1 MSNVFALFVNNGDEW
16 ELVAKNKLKQNLE
29 LHFYYDYNG
38 YTHPKYERYY
48 NKNDG
53 RIIETDGSDKE
64 INEAIQK
71 LNKKNN
77 TDPEN

>member
-1 MSNVFALFVNNGDEW
+1 MLYLLTTVTSGSSSP
-16 ELVAKNKLKQNLE
+16 KNKKKKNLQF
-29 LHFYYDYNG
+29 HFYYDYNG
-38 YTHPKYERYY
+38 YKHPKFKRYY
-48 NKNDG
+48 NKSDG

-77 TDPEN
+77 TDP

>member
-1 MSNVFALFVNNGDEW
+1 MYALFIDNGDEW

-38 YTHPKYERYY
+38 YSHPKYERY
-48 NKNDG
+48 G

>member
-16 ELVAKNKLKQNLE
+16 ELVAKNKKKKNLQF
-29 LHFYYDYNG
+29 HFYYDYNG
-38 YTHPKYERYY
+38 YKHPKFKRYY
-48 NKNDG
+48 NKSDG
-53 RIIETDGSDKE
+53 RIIETDGSDKQ

-77 TDPEN
+77 TNPEN